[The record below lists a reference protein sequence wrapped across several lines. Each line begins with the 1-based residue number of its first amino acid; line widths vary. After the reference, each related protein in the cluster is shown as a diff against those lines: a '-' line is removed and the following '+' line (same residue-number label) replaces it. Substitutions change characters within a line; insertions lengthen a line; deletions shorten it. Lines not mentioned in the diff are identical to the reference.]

1 MDKVVQ
7 TITKVEE
14 SYFDYSPSHDVL
26 SFCRTN
32 PGLHRHLNDPTVLEH
47 TCSHG
52 LNIEHSSISMKSNT
66 WLINSIV
73 RIIECARKC
82 LISETTSSYAY
93 MYLHVHTY
101 STYLP
106 LHWVM
111 FCRAYPDGQKHRS
124 VWLTIAQP
132 CEHPWL
138 VGHTSRAEETMGIDK
153 QQKWT

>member
-52 LNIEHSSISMKSNT
+52 LNIEHSSISMKSN
-66 WLINSIV
+66 NSIF
-73 RIIECARKC
+73 RKC
-82 LISETTSSYAY
+82 ECLSSETTGIYTH
-93 MYLHVHTY
+93 MY
-101 STYLP
+101 STY
-106 LHWVM
+106 
-111 FCRAYPDGQKHRS
+111 
-124 VWLTIAQP
+124 TIALSDVLQ
-132 CEHPWL
+132 
-138 VGHTSRAEETMGIDK
+138 SIS
-153 QQKWT
+153 